1 MTVPDLHLSEK
12 SVSVMPGHPQHYL
25 QETFMRRATRFI
37 SVTSSVLVLAG
48 LAACG
53 SVPMDPQ
60 GQMSSY
66 PASTY
71 PNQNQYPAQYPNQYP
86 NQYPAQTQYPAQ
98 NPQGNY
104 VEYGRVSNIEVF
116 QTQQQA
122 QGSGLGAVLGG
133 VAGAVVGHQIG
144 GGSGR
149 DVATVAGAL
158 GGAVAGNA
166 IEKNRNSNVSQAY
179 RVTVQLDNG
188 GARAYDV
195 PSTGDLRMGDRIR
208 VQNGQLFRN

>member
-1 MTVPDLHLSEK
+1 MH
-12 SVSVMPGHPQHYL
+12 
-25 QETFMRRATRFI
+25 RASRFI
-37 SVTSSVLVLAG
+37 LVTSSVLVLAG
-48 LAACG
+48 LAACDT
-53 SVPMDPQ
+53 VPMDSR

-66 PASTY
+66 PAST
-71 PNQNQYPAQYPNQYP
+71 YPNQYP

-98 NPQGNY
+98 NQQGSH
-104 VEYGRVSNIEVF
+104 VEYGRVNNIEVF

-133 VAGAVVGHQIG
+133 VAGAVVGRQIG

-149 DVATVAGAL
+149 DIATIAGAV

-166 IEKNRNSNVSQAY
+166 IEKNRSNPSVSQSY

-188 GARAYDV
+188 GARAYEV
-195 PSTGDLRMGDRIR
+195 PATGDLRIGDRVRI
-208 VQNGQLFRN
+208 QNNQLFRY

>member
-1 MTVPDLHLSEK
+1 
-12 SVSVMPGHPQHYL
+12 
-25 QETFMRRATRFI
+25 MRLASRFI
-37 SVTSSVLVLAG
+37 SMTSSVLALAG

-53 SVPMDPQ
+53 SVPMDSQ

-66 PASTY
+66 PASSY

-86 NQYPAQTQYPAQ
+86 AQNQYPVQNQYPAQNQ
-98 NPQGNY
+98 QGNY
-104 VEYGRVSNIEVF
+104 VEYGRVTNVEVF

-144 GGSGR
+144 AGTGR
-149 DVATVAGAL
+149 DVATVAGAV

-166 IEKNRNSNVSQAY
+166 IEKNRNPNVSQAY

-195 PSTGDLRMGDRIR
+195 PSTGDLRIGDRVR

>member
-1 MTVPDLHLSEK
+1 MTFPRNLLKQKKQLVASESHPLHF
-12 SVSVMPGHPQHYL
+12 
-25 QETFMRRATRFI
+25 QENSMRRVSRFI

-53 SVPMDPQ
+53 TVPMDSQ

-71 PNQNQYPAQYPNQYP
+71 PSQGQYPNQYP
-86 NQYPAQTQYPAQ
+86 NQYPAQAQYPAQ
-98 NPQGNY
+98 NQQGNY
-104 VEYGRVSNIEVF
+104 AEYGRVSNIEVF

-149 DVATVAGAL
+149 DAATLAGAV
-158 GGAVAGNA
+158 GGAFAGNA
-166 IEKNRNSNVSQAY
+166 IEKNRNPNVSQTY

-188 GARAYDV
+188 AARAYDI
-195 PSTGDLRMGDRIR
+195 PATGELRIGDRVR
-208 VQNGQLFRN
+208 VQNGQLFRY

>member
-1 MTVPDLHLSEK
+1 
-12 SVSVMPGHPQHYL
+12 
-25 QETFMRRATRFI
+25 MRRASRLF
-37 SVTSSVLVLAG
+37 SVASAVLLLAG
-48 LAACG
+48 LAACNT
-53 SVPMDPQ
+53 VPMGPQ

-71 PNQNQYPAQYPNQYP
+71 PAQGQYPAQYP

-98 NPQGNY
+98 NQQGNY
-104 VEYGRVSNIEVF
+104 AEYGRVSNIEAF

-133 VAGAVVGHQIG
+133 VAGAVVGRQIG
-144 GGSGR
+144 GGTGR

-166 IEKNRNSNVSQAY
+166 IEKNRNPNVSQAY
-179 RVTVQLDNG
+179 RVTVQMDNG
-188 GARAYDV
+188 GPRAYDV
-195 PSTGDLRMGDRIR
+195 PATGELRVGDRVR
-208 VQNGQLFRN
+208 VQGGQLFRY